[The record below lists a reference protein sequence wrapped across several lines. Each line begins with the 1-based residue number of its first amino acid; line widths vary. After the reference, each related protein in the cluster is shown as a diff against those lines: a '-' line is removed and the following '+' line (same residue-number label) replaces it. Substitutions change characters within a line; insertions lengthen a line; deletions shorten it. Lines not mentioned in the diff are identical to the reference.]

1 MKRREGVDPMNRAFL
16 GRRKRL
22 AFAVTTALLALGVMA
37 GTASAVTKTF
47 SNPSQ
52 IDIPDDAH
60 AVPYPSTIS
69 VSGFAGNVQKVT
81 ATLNGLQHSYLDDV
95 AILLVGPNGTN
106 SILAGHVGGNEGVFA
121 PPINITFD
129 QASLNTLNT
138 SDEAVTGTYRP
149 SVEQGDRPPTRL
161 ERREPFKTERAC
173 QGPFG
178 PDLSRRRARSE
189 QEEAAFPGCGLW
201 LRGRLGHGILGLRR
215 LGLRRVGLGLGGGS
229 WLGRLRGRGLGE
241 RAGRRLGHP
250 LEGPLLGRC
259 EFVEDG
265 VEPALELGR
274 LGGVL
279 GLDADVRPP
288 ALLGQLDLDPR
299 IAALAGRL
307 PAQDR
312 LGPSLVDGH
321 LGGSPEEGAH
331 QPLHTLGL
339 VDQLPEL
346 GLRLD
351 QGAARCLHARPFRA
365 LRGGSCR

>member
-1 MKRREGVDPMNRAFL
+1 MNRAFL

-149 SVEQGDRPPTRL
+149 SVEQGDML
-161 ERREPFKTERAC
+161 AM
-173 QGPFG
+173 
-178 PDLSRRRARSE
+178 
-189 QEEAAFPGCGLW
+189 
-201 LRGRLGHGILGLRR
+201 
-215 LGLRRVGLGLGGGS
+215 
-229 WLGRLRGRGLGE
+229 
-241 RAGRRLGHP
+241 
-250 LEGPLLGRC
+250 
-259 EFVEDG
+259 
-265 VEPALELGR
+265 
-274 LGGVL
+274 
-279 GLDADVRPP
+279 RPP
-288 ALLGQLDLDPR
+288 APPGPVFPVNLGVFNGTPANGIWSLFIDDQVAGDDGHVFGGWSLALNGPVNTLSAGKPKLNKKKGTAQIPVTVGDAGQLTLSGKGVKS
-299 IAALAGRL
+299 ASASKSKAVAGPGTVKLTVKPKGKTARTL
-307 PAQDR
+307 NSTGSAKVKVKITFTPN
-312 LGPSLVDGH
+312 
-321 LGGSPEEGAH
+321 GGSSNT
-331 QPLHTLGL
+331 QTKKIKLKKTLG
-339 VDQLPEL
+339 
-346 GLRLD
+346 
-351 QGAARCLHARPFRA
+351 
-365 LRGGSCR
+365 